1 MILAGIDEAGYGPV
15 LGPLVV
21 GTCAFEMEGDPAAPP
36 ACLWKQ
42 LRKVVGKKRSPNGR
56 TLHVNDSKIV
66 YSAGGGLKE
75 LERSVLALLATC
87 GDVPGDLHA
96 LLERAAPQV
105 VGEMAGYPWYQ
116 MPASEKFP
124 IELDAIGIRL
134 FANALH
140 AEMARAKSHC
150 VHFAARVVCE
160 GELNHMFDVTRNKAN
175 VLFSVGAG
183 HLDHLL
189 RAYGDKGLVIICD
202 RLGGRGHYGSLL
214 RLMFDEWSLEII
226 EEGESRSEY
235 RLHRRGHA
243 ARLVWMEKAEIQ
255 CLPVAAASMLSK
267 YLREVMMHR
276 FNAYWKQLLPEV
288 NPTAGYHTD
297 GLRFL
302 ADIEPTRRELGI
314 GDGRLVRSR

>member
-105 VGEMAGYPWYQ
+105 V
-116 MPASEKFP
+116 
-124 IELDAIGIRL
+124 
-134 FANALH
+134 

-150 VHFAARVVCE
+150 VHCAARVVCE

>member
-66 YSAGGGLKE
+66 YSAGGGAGG
-75 LERSVLALLATC
+75 R
-87 GDVPGDLHA
+87 GDG
-96 LLERAAPQV
+96 
-105 VGEMAGYPWYQ
+105 GYPWYQ

-160 GELNHMFDVTRNKAN
+160 GELNHMFDVTRHKAN